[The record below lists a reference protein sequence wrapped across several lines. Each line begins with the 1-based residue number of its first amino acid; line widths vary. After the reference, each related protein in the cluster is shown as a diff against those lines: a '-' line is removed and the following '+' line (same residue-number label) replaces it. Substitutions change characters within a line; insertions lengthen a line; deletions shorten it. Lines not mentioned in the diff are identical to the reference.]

1 MARLFRGSPAPFS
14 RGYPTILKE
23 ARIYSLAQVGGQ
35 CVMVLEETDGP
46 RLLPIWIGLYEGGS
60 IGMAL
65 AGQKFPRPLTH
76 DLLLSMLERAGVAVE
91 KIVITALKDSTFFAE
106 IHLRQDGKNFVMDAR
121 PSDSV
126 ALAVR
131 QRCPIFVDERVFEAC
146 PELLKPIS
154 EDEVSEFKKKL
165 ATMTPEDFFRDLK
178 EREQGGE
185 GGEEDRPA
193 P

>member
-1 MARLFRGSPAPFS
+1 ML
-14 RGYPTILKE
+14 
-23 ARIYSLAQVGGQ
+23 
-35 CVMVLEETDGP
+35 VLEEIDGP

-76 DLLLSMLERAGVAVE
+76 DLFLLVMEKLGANVN
-91 KIVITALKDSTFFAE
+91 KIVITELRDSTFFAE
-106 IHLRQDGKNFVMDAR
+106 IHLQQDKKEFALDAR

-131 QRCPIFVDERVFEAC
+131 HHCPVYVNEEVFEAC

-154 EDEVSEFKKKL
+154 EDEVDQFKKKL
-165 ATMTPEDFFRDLK
+165 KTMTPEDFFRDLK
-178 EREQGGE
+178 KKDE
-185 GGEEDRPA
+185 GGEKGEDKDKK
-193 P
+193 

>member
-1 MARLFRGSPAPFS
+1 MLM
-14 RGYPTILKE
+14 E

-76 DLLLSMLERAGVAVE
+76 DLLLSMVVQMGGEVR
-91 KIVITALKDSTFFAE
+91 KIVITDLKDSTFFAE
-106 IHLRQDGKNFVMDAR
+106 IHFAHNGQTIVMDAR

-126 ALAVR
+126 AIAVR
-131 QRCPIFVDERVFEAC
+131 QHCPIFVDDKVFEAC

-154 EDEVSEFKKKL
+154 ENEVEDFKKKL
-165 ATMTPEDFFRDLK
+165 ENMTPEDFFRDLRKHQKK
-178 EREQGGE
+178 EGE
-185 GGEEDRPA
+185 GEEPPDEKEEEEEE
-193 P
+193 

>member
-1 MARLFRGSPAPFS
+1 M
-14 RGYPTILKE
+14 LKE

-76 DLLLSMLERAGVAVE
+76 DLMLSMLDKCGAGVD
-91 KIVITALKDSTFFAE
+91 KIVITELKDSTFFAE
-106 IHLRQDGKNFVMDAR
+106 IHVQQEGRNFVMDAR

-126 ALAVR
+126 AIAVR
-131 QRCPIFVDERVFEAC
+131 QRCPIYVDEKVFEAC

-165 ATMTPEDFFRDLK
+165 ETMTPEDFFRDLK
-178 EREQGGE
+178 QREGGGE
-185 GGEEDRPA
+185 GEGESPKS
-193 P
+193 

>member
-1 MARLFRGSPAPFS
+1 M
-14 RGYPTILKE
+14 LKE

-35 CVMVLEETDGP
+35 CVLVLEEIDGP

-76 DLLLSMLERAGVAVE
+76 DLLLAMVDRLGGEVS
-91 KIVITALKDSTFFAE
+91 KIVITELRDSTFFAE
-106 IHLRQDGKNFVMDAR
+106 IHLKRNGGEDFSMDAR
-121 PSDSV
+121 PSDSI

-131 QRCPIFVDERVFEAC
+131 QRCPIYVSEDVFEAC

-154 EDEVSEFKKKL
+154 EEEVSDFKKKL
-165 ATMTPEDFFRDLK
+165 ETMTPEDFFRDLK
-178 EREQGGE
+178 KKE
-185 GGEEDRPA
+185 GGESGEPEDK
-193 P
+193 